1 MHPLRCILTQQSH
14 WRRSG
19 RPGVEILLL
28 LLCFLGYN
36 ARVLDGQ
43 TRLAMK
49 SKQEILS
56 IIRSLQ
62 GELRQRFKVKE
73 IGVFGSVVRE
83 EQRQSSDIDVLV
95 DFEEGADLFDLVG
108 LGLFLEEKLGQKVDV
123 VPKRALREEIRGAVL
138 KEVVNL

>member
-1 MHPLRCILTQQSH
+1 
-14 WRRSG
+14 
-19 RPGVEILLL
+19 
-28 LLCFLGYN
+28 
-36 ARVLDGQ
+36 
-43 TRLAMK
+43 MK

-62 GELRQRFKVKE
+62 GELKQRYKVKE
-73 IGVFGSVVRE
+73 IGVFGSIVRE

-138 KEVVNL
+138 NEVVNL

>member
-1 MHPLRCILTQQSH
+1 
-14 WRRSG
+14 
-19 RPGVEILLL
+19 
-28 LLCFLGYN
+28 
-36 ARVLDGQ
+36 
-43 TRLAMK
+43 MK
-49 SKQEILS
+49 TKEEILS
-56 IIRSLQ
+56 LLRSLR

-83 EQRQSSDIDVLV
+83 EQRASSDIDVLV

-123 VPKRALREEIRGAVL
+123 VPKRALRDEIRGAVL